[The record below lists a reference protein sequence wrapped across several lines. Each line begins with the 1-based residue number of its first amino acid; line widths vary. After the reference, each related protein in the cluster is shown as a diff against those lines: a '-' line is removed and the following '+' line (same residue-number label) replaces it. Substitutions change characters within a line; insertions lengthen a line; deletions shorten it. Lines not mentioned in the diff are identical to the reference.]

1 MAGIKE
7 LRVRIK
13 SVGGIKQITKAMEM
27 VASTKLRR
35 FQDRALASRPY
46 AQEIAGLVGRLAGM
60 LGPEVADDMPLFRA
74 GQGTKTLALV
84 VSSDR
89 GLCGPYNTNIGR
101 AVEQWMFT
109 RKQAGLGGP
118 ESVEFCVYGRR
129 AQSFLIKRG
138 RKVTHFFSDPPMER
152 VDYRAAA
159 VTARILQKAFLS
171 GEYRDVVFFYT
182 AFESAVK
189 SVPKM
194 VRFLPLSPD
203 ALLPAKVSG
212 DLDVDHAKPVTQVQ
226 RTPVQVTQL
235 QSGPLLLE
243 PDGPTI
249 FNQLVPRYL
258 ESLIYNGLLESL
270 TSEYASRRFAMKNA
284 TDAASDQQ
292 AELKSIYNRKRQETI
307 TKELLDIVGGAEA
320 VK

>member
-13 SVGGIKQITKAMEM
+13 GGIKQITKAMEM

-46 AQEIAGLVGRLAGM
+46 AHEIAGLVGRLAAM
-60 LGPEVADDMPLFRA
+60 LGSEEMDSPLFRE
-74 GQGTKTLALV
+74 GKGDKTLVLV

-101 AVEQWMFT
+101 AVEQWMLG
-109 RKQAGLGGP
+109 RMKAGLGGP
-118 ESVEFCVYGRR
+118 ESVEYCVYGRR
-129 AQSFLIKRG
+129 AQSFLMKRG
-138 RKVTHFFSDPPMER
+138 RTVTHFFTDPPMEK

-159 VTARILQKAFLS
+159 VTARILQKAFLT
-171 GEYRDVVFFYT
+171 GEYKDVVFFYT
-182 AFESAVK
+182 AFESV
-189 SVPKM
+189 SRFVPKR
-194 VRFLPLSPD
+194 VQFLPLTPEALIPGKSAGD
-203 ALLPAKVSG
+203 AEGEVAKN
-212 DLDVDHAKPVTQVQ
+212 VQ
-226 RTPVQVTQL
+226 PVQT
-235 QSGPLLLE
+235 GPLLLE

-249 FNQLVPRYL
+249 FNLLVPRYL

-292 AELKSIYNRKRQETI
+292 AELKKVYNRKRQENI